1 MAGNDDQESRTE
13 EPTERKLSDAIEKG
27 NVPFSREPVTLST
40 LLAILL
46 ACQIMIPWATSSIVT
61 TLAVLL
67 ENAGLIRLESQEG
80 ATLLL
85 HGAIFKTG
93 AVALAVAAVIA
104 GGGIAA
110 SLLQNVPQAAPDRIT
125 PKWSRISPAAGWNR
139 LFSVTGAVEFLKTV
153 VKSAAVLVTA
163 WLVMRSEA
171 DAILGALRTEPS
183 ALPAILLGMVVK
195 ILAVLCIIAL
205 LLALFDITWS
215 RLKWR
220 RSLRMTR
227 QEMKEEF
234 RQSEG
239 DPHIKARI
247 RSIARQRN
255 SKQMFAKLPTATMV
269 ITNPTHFAVALRYRR
284 EDGGAPIVVAKGV
297 DFLAQ
302 RIRDTATE
310 HEIPLVENRPLA
322 RALYEKVEIDET
334 IPAEFY
340 KAVAEIIHFLELR
353 RLYPSGTPLVR

>member
-1 MAGNDDQESRTE
+1 MASDDQESRTE

-27 NVPFSREPVTLST
+27 NVPFAREAVTLGT
-40 LLAILL
+40 MLAILL
-46 ACQIMIPWATSSIVT
+46 ACQIMMPWATLNIMSSLT
-61 TLAVLL
+61 VLL
-67 ENAGLIRLESQEG
+67 ENSGLIRLESHEG
-80 ATLLL
+80 AALLF
-85 HGAIFKTG
+85 HGAVLKLGT
-93 AVALAVAAVIA
+93 VVLAVAAVIA

-110 SLLQNVPQAAPDRIT
+110 SLLQNVPQAATDRIT

-139 LFSVTGAVEFLKTV
+139 LFSMAGAVEFLKTV
-153 VKSAAVLVTA
+153 GKSAAVLATT

-171 DAILGALRTEPS
+171 DAMLGALKSEPS
-183 ALPAILLGMVVK
+183 ALPATLLAMVVK
-195 ILAVLCIIAL
+195 IIAVLCVISL

-227 QEMKEEF
+227 QEIKEEF

-247 RSIARQRN
+247 RSIARQRS
-255 SKQMFAKLPTATMV
+255 SKKMFAKLPTATMI

-284 EDGGAPIVVAKGV
+284 EEGGAPIVVAKGV

-302 RIRDTATE
+302 RIRETAAE

-353 RLYPSGTPLVR
+353 RLYPPGSPLVR